1 LGVTN
6 GTIFDPQNVIFF
18 LMPDVVLGGGE
29 AMRRREFITF
39 VGSSAAAW
47 PLAARAQQPSRL
59 RQVAILRSE
68 VAGDPEGLRNSAALV
83 QGLQALGW
91 TQGRNVQI
99 EQRWAGGSVDA
110 MRALAR
116 ELVAL
121 EPNVIVV
128 ISTPVTMAVMQ
139 ETHTI
144 PIIFVQNFDPV
155 ESGLVKSLVAPG
167 GNITGFTSYE
177 PAMASKWL
185 ELLKG
190 VAPQVAR
197 VAVIYNP
204 QTAPYGVSFLR
215 SVETAGPAFAIQATA
230 MPIQDAGTIEKA
242 IEAFARETNPSLMVL
257 PDVTATV
264 HEKLIVKLA
273 AQHRLPAI
281 YPWRHFVTAGGLMCY
296 AADLPNLWR
305 RAASYVDRV
314 LKGEKPAGLPV
325 QQPTK
330 FELVINLTAA
340 KAVGLTIPASILSL
354 ADDLIE

>member
-1 LGVTN
+1 
-6 GTIFDPQNVIFF
+6 
-18 LMPDVVLGGGE
+18 
-29 AMRRREFITF
+29 MRRREFIRIAGGA
-39 VGSSAAAW
+39 VAW
-47 PLAARAQQPSRL
+47 PLAARAQQPARL

-91 TQGRNVQI
+91 TQGRNIRI

-110 MRALAR
+110 MKALAK

-128 ISTPVTMAVMQ
+128 ISTPVTAAVMQ

-197 VAVIYNP
+197 VAIILQPANGTLRRLVFAFGRDGWSRFCNP
-204 QTAPYGVSFLR
+204 
-215 SVETAGPAFAIQATA
+215 
-230 MPIQDAGTIEKA
+230 
-242 IEAFARETNPSLMVL
+242 
-257 PDVTATV
+257 
-264 HEKLIVKLA
+264 
-273 AQHRLPAI
+273 
-281 YPWRHFVTAGGLMCY
+281 
-296 AADLPNLWR
+296 ADRNADPR
-305 RAASYVDRV
+305 RR
-314 LKGEKPAGLPV
+314 
-325 QQPTK
+325 
-330 FELVINLTAA
+330 NN
-340 KAVGLTIPASILSL
+340 
-354 ADDLIE
+354 

>member
-110 MRALAR
+110 MRASAR